1 MYYVKV
7 EQQLVGEIIYILCLF
22 FILHIFVD
30 DLHDT
35 KSLYRSTQEELINI
49 QTMFKKG
56 KLNIQE
62 VEDKFEL
69 WKTRPEVIK
78 ANTNHKTEV
87 DEMKLE
93 WEKLRKDVMNKKN
106 DEGTDIYEKNSLKT
120 RIKVDFG
127 RTTPVFLKKA
137 TISIL
142 FLKISYIFEVSRGKQ
157 KNR

>member
-1 MYYVKV
+1 
-7 EQQLVGEIIYILCLF
+7 
-22 FILHIFVD
+22 
-30 DLHDT
+30 
-35 KSLYRSTQEELINI
+35 
-49 QTMFKKG
+49 MFKKG

-87 DEMKLE
+87 DEMKVE

-106 DEGTDIYEKNSLKT
+106 GEGTYIYEKNSLKT

-157 KNR
+157 KKKR

>member
-1 MYYVKV
+1 MS
-7 EQQLVGEIIYILCLF
+7 IF
-22 FILHIFVD
+22 HFIKIFVD

-87 DEMKLE
+87 DEMKVE

-106 DEGTDIYEKNSLKT
+106 DEGTYIYTEK
-120 RIKVDFG
+120 I
-127 RTTPVFLKKA
+127 A
-137 TISIL
+137 
-142 FLKISYIFEVSRGKQ
+142 
-157 KNR
+157 

>member
-1 MYYVKV
+1 MISTLIYY
-7 EQQLVGEIIYILCLF
+7 ESLGLF
-22 FILHIFVD
+22 FRVVKYYFYFSSD

-49 QTMFKKG
+49 QNMFKKG

-106 DEGTDIYEKNSLKT
+106 DEGT
-120 RIKVDFG
+120 
-127 RTTPVFLKKA
+127 
-137 TISIL
+137 
-142 FLKISYIFEVSRGKQ
+142 
-157 KNR
+157 

>member
-49 QTMFKKG
+49 QNMFKKG

-106 DEGTDIYEKNSLKT
+106 DEGT
-120 RIKVDFG
+120 
-127 RTTPVFLKKA
+127 
-137 TISIL
+137 
-142 FLKISYIFEVSRGKQ
+142 
-157 KNR
+157 